1 MSNYHPVV
9 MNFSCL
15 SIRKKGWIGFTFF
28 IVGLASLAFSQLE
41 FSEEKHSTS
50 SELRE
55 GIDFLVSLLDKKTDK
70 IDSSIN
76 NFSFNKEQRKA
87 FGGSSSNMNKDEIQE
102 SLAMLE
108 NGWSE
113 KSQSLLSSN
122 KLLKDNLQNI
132 KGIYADILDTYAGR
146 IDDAKSTL
154 KTLHKNLSLANDEAT
169 GIEKASIIAIE
180 EIQYNL
186 ELLNRKGPQISN
198 NNSIIPGSNDLA
210 ANFNS
215 PSSRIAS
222 LINANSAIPLDTKP
236 PSISPNVMAAQ
247 LDMARKNIDSLK
259 ANLDESKSL
268 LDKLQKDKDLL
279 KDNYASGKSAS
290 NIIGDELGRLRNE
303 LAEAREE
310 LSETRKQMLVEQEK
324 SASVVKTISSELDR
338 TRNELVSA
346 RAEVNQV
353 QDKDNSL
360 TSINDDLSSIKK
372 TLEIIAQDE
381 SQDTDSDNLDEI
393 SKQLESTLSE
403 IALLQ
408 GRPGVPNPPSPQDQN
423 IELKKSNELV
433 EKLLID
439 LSSAKEELVDAL
451 AENRETRKN
460 LNNKIVSL
468 EDELKSTNLELIKT
482 VRGYDEAKLEMTKRE
497 FEFADTIKKLEE
509 EAQVA
514 QNALSQASLGKLP
527 AIPFI
532 EEMEKNL
539 VDSEKRIEALSVKF
553 DSEKEKAAEVIDGL
567 QVELENAN
575 IRQKRAMEQL
585 GRRELELKGK
595 DEELAQVKNQ
605 NKTLEEELEVVKII
619 SGQLQDL
626 NTVLEETKKAQ
637 NLNLINTDQAVLSL
651 RDELNQARVEL
662 VYEREE
668 KEKMVA
674 DANLKIASLEGQL
687 SKFKD
692 KLRDE
697 QESLVQQTMESKDL
711 IFDLKSELDAAREE
725 IARMKTVG
733 ATESLETKTAV
744 SQLQEA
750 LGTIRVLKESLEESE
765 QANLEL
771 DNLRNELADSMDR
784 QIAQVKRDEE
794 QKAKLQQKISDLEAE
809 ILIFRN
815 NESADAVKTKNL
827 ISDLNEKLKKS
838 EQEIGILNNRL
849 EASED
854 GGLSSVIL
862 LQEELAREQDLTQD
876 LQSRIKTLL
885 EQNATAAQNI
895 EGVSKNPSAE
905 EIPQATA
912 LEAKLF
918 DALEE
923 IKALHSKVANPKAN
937 DNNFDTE
944 MVLSLEKSLAKAEAS
959 FSNLEEELLKEKSIN
974 KQTRID
980 LEAANAKLI
989 RLESIYEQNEDGA
1002 NISDDLIDS
1011 LAQAEQTASILSDE
1025 LERQK
1030 EANQKLVRNLELE
1043 KQKLAS
1049 FNNTDTVKQSMPYLN
1064 NQVIV
1069 DLEDSLAASESKVL
1083 SLEKALVAE
1092 KNKNQDLATDI
1103 ENISKNLASKDLTG
1117 GDDNA
1122 TVIENY
1128 FSKISFLEQ
1137 NLVDALEQL
1146 EVLEDKNSIN
1156 NDEGKE
1162 VIEEL
1167 ENSLS
1172 QSELTILQLQ
1182 DKLASL
1188 EASNLNDA
1196 NASNF
1201 QAIVTADN
1209 ELIEMEEALLSA
1221 QMEVEMLKKK
1231 NEDEIQNRLGLERKL
1246 DNAIA
1251 KLESVDL
1258 GKAEDNSSAPN
1269 LDFLNL
1275 KNELSAKENEISKL
1289 DKELAEAIE
1298 LLNEKE
1304 AELEI
1309 AKALSNLPAED
1320 SNNSDEIANLKL
1332 QLASLQDE
1340 LKQAYSENNKTENS
1354 DEISLMKEKL
1364 QQAVTDSFELQTELE
1379 ETKNRL
1385 LAVEGSQN
1393 SIPQLRKQF
1402 EELLSQSQSNESK
1415 AIAEIESLTVA
1426 LKNSESL
1433 RKELEVLIDEFQ
1445 EIDEDNRNLAND
1457 PKIIKL
1463 QQEMLFLQEG
1473 LRQAREYD
1481 DPEVADLKKKLEF
1494 QTKENE
1500 SLNEEFK
1507 NAMKD
1512 FVRIKDQ
1519 VEMFEMENERLKNQ
1533 AIAEVKSGAEKEL
1546 IGLRNEVAGLKDQNS
1561 FLKLDLQGRDRRLSD
1576 MRDQLIRSQN
1586 NANFSSPQANDS
1598 AELRGKIIRLEGDLQ
1613 ASRDSQ
1619 LNQQRIADRLNQEL
1633 TQSRDRIATLEQSLR
1648 NGSNQIRTIPVP
1660 QPVPS
1665 LQPSPITS
1673 ALSNSQK
1680 IELDN
1685 LRQQNQRLQ
1694 EQLASATASTDRN
1707 LFDQRIRELN
1717 QKNLTAQVQ
1726 LDQERRRSLGLEKEL
1741 EEARDIKRGII
1752 EKGES
1757 ANLKVGLLND
1767 ELENAQNRI
1776 SSLEKALIAAREA
1789 IRILRNGG
1797 NDRSTINVSLGSPA
1811 NSGTISNRRI
1821 NLPLRAPSRQFGSFN
1836 ERTPSSFSLNPSGS
1850 ITTPKVNRVPIGNAS
1865 LKVSAQVQFLNNRNR
1880 PASFTEFF
1888 LVENSLDEIAANARI
1903 NLPSNQ
1909 GISSFSELWARAIQR
1924 GYRFPGVAANIR
1936 NALASSSL
1944 SRIKTN
1950 SVGEATLSNV
1960 QPGDYFLVGT
1970 STLGQVG
1977 VVWSKPISIKTGEN
1991 IMSLSLKDAS
2001 WAE

>member
-1 MSNYHPVV
+1 MSNYHPEV

-70 IDSSIN
+70 IDSLIN
-76 NFSFNKEQRKA
+76 NFSFNKEQRKV
-87 FGGSSSNMNKDEIQE
+87 FGGSSSNMNKDELQE

-113 KSQSLLSSN
+113 KSQSLISSN

-146 IDDAKSTL
+146 MDDAKSTL
-154 KTLHKNLSLANDEAT
+154 KTLHKNLSLANDEAS

-186 ELLNRKGPQISN
+186 ELLNRKGPKISN
-198 NNSIIPGSNDLA
+198 NNSIVPGSNDLA
-210 ANFNS
+210 TNFNN

-247 LDMARKNIDSLK
+247 LDLARKNIDSLK

-346 RAEVNQV
+346 RAKVNQV

-360 TSINDDLSSIKK
+360 TSINDDLSNIKK

-381 SQDTDSDNLDEI
+381 SQDIGTDNLDEI

-408 GRPGVPNPPSPQDQN
+408 GKPGVPNPPNPQDQN

-595 DEELAQVKNQ
+595 DEELAQVINQ
-605 NKTLEEELEVVKII
+605 NKTLEEELEVVKVI

-674 DANLKIASLEGQL
+674 EANLKIASLEGQL
-687 SKFKD
+687 SKFKE

-750 LGTIRVLKESLEESE
+750 LGTIRVLKESLEESQ

-895 EGVSKNPSAE
+895 EGVSKNPSVE
-905 EIPQATA
+905 EIPQASA

-937 DNNFDTE
+937 ENNFDPE

-1002 NISDDLIDS
+1002 NISGDLIDS

-1049 FNNTDTVKQSMPYLN
+1049 INNTDTVEQPMPYLN

-1182 DKLASL
+1182 DKLSEQIEINKGMVADLIDAKDKLASM

-1201 QAIVTADN
+1201 QAIVAADN

-1231 NEDEIQNRLGLERKL
+1231 NEDEIQNRLGLEKKL

-1258 GKAEDNSSAPN
+1258 GKVEDNSSVPN

-1275 KNELSAKENEISKL
+1275 KNELSAKENEISRL
-1289 DKELAEAIE
+1289 DTELAEAIE

-1309 AKALSNLPAED
+1309 AKP
-1320 SNNSDEIANLKL
+1320 
-1332 QLASLQDE
+1332 
-1340 LKQAYSENNKTENS
+1340 
-1354 DEISLMKEKL
+1354 
-1364 QQAVTDSFELQTELE
+1364 
-1379 ETKNRL
+1379 
-1385 LAVEGSQN
+1385 
-1393 SIPQLRKQF
+1393 
-1402 EELLSQSQSNESK
+1402 
-1415 AIAEIESLTVA
+1415 
-1426 LKNSESL
+1426 
-1433 RKELEVLIDEFQ
+1433 
-1445 EIDEDNRNLAND
+1445 
-1457 PKIIKL
+1457 
-1463 QQEMLFLQEG
+1463 
-1473 LRQAREYD
+1473 
-1481 DPEVADLKKKLEF
+1481 
-1494 QTKENE
+1494 
-1500 SLNEEFK
+1500 
-1507 NAMKD
+1507 
-1512 FVRIKDQ
+1512 
-1519 VEMFEMENERLKNQ
+1519 
-1533 AIAEVKSGAEKEL
+1533 
-1546 IGLRNEVAGLKDQNS
+1546 
-1561 FLKLDLQGRDRRLSD
+1561 
-1576 MRDQLIRSQN
+1576 
-1586 NANFSSPQANDS
+1586 
-1598 AELRGKIIRLEGDLQ
+1598 
-1613 ASRDSQ
+1613 
-1619 LNQQRIADRLNQEL
+1619 
-1633 TQSRDRIATLEQSLR
+1633 
-1648 NGSNQIRTIPVP
+1648 
-1660 QPVPS
+1660 
-1665 LQPSPITS
+1665 
-1673 ALSNSQK
+1673 
-1680 IELDN
+1680 
-1685 LRQQNQRLQ
+1685 
-1694 EQLASATASTDRN
+1694 
-1707 LFDQRIRELN
+1707 
-1717 QKNLTAQVQ
+1717 
-1726 LDQERRRSLGLEKEL
+1726 
-1741 EEARDIKRGII
+1741 
-1752 EKGES
+1752 
-1757 ANLKVGLLND
+1757 
-1767 ELENAQNRI
+1767 
-1776 SSLEKALIAAREA
+1776 
-1789 IRILRNGG
+1789 
-1797 NDRSTINVSLGSPA
+1797 
-1811 NSGTISNRRI
+1811 
-1821 NLPLRAPSRQFGSFN
+1821 
-1836 ERTPSSFSLNPSGS
+1836 
-1850 ITTPKVNRVPIGNAS
+1850 
-1865 LKVSAQVQFLNNRNR
+1865 
-1880 PASFTEFF
+1880 
-1888 LVENSLDEIAANARI
+1888 
-1903 NLPSNQ
+1903 
-1909 GISSFSELWARAIQR
+1909 
-1924 GYRFPGVAANIR
+1924 
-1936 NALASSSL
+1936 
-1944 SRIKTN
+1944 
-1950 SVGEATLSNV
+1950 
-1960 QPGDYFLVGT
+1960 
-1970 STLGQVG
+1970 
-1977 VVWSKPISIKTGEN
+1977 
-1991 IMSLSLKDAS
+1991 
-2001 WAE
+2001 